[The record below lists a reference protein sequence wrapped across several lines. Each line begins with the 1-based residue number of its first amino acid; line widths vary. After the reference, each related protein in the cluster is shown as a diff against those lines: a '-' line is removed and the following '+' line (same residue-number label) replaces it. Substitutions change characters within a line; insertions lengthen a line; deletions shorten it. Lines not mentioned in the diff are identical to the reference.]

1 MKTFIPNFYI
11 ILTIALPVLGYS
23 ANNYTCGVEGF
34 CTESIII
41 ELQHQGMV

>member
-1 MKTFIPNFYI
+1 MMTFILNFYI
-11 ILTIALPVLGYS
+11 ILTIALPILGYS